1 MSHPV
6 RDPDRVREKYLR
18 LVDTSAYERD
28 QLEHTMTVIV
38 WLTLAVGLI
47 LTGVN
52 VWAADWF
59 TAATV
64 ATLSALCLP
73 ILWISR
79 RFSHRVAGGLLNG
92 LILLVTSAA
101 LLEAEGL
108 HNPGLMAYPIC
119 VIMGGVLLGKRA
131 LVSLSLVAMGLLG
144 GIAWLEI
151 EGHVHSFHPLDF
163 DHLMTI
169 AVLMAASVFV
179 AWVTQDNVEKD
190 IESIRRSEAKALEA
204 YEQTLEAWSRALEYR
219 DEETEGHS
227 RRVAELGVRL
237 AQALGC
243 NGGEITR
250 IRWGALLHDIGKLAV
265 PDQILRKPGPLT
277 DEEMEVMRQ
286 HPIFAV
292 KMLAEIPFLRPVVS
306 IPYCHHERWDGGGYP
321 EGLKGEEIPLP
332 ARIFAVVDQWEAL
345 TSPRIY
351 RRAWPRDAVI
361 EYMRRNAGKI
371 YDPAVLDVFLRDV
384 VGAEES

>member
-1 MSHPV
+1 MS
-6 RDPDRVREKYLR
+6 DPERLREKYLR
-18 LVDTSAYERD
+18 LVDTSAYEND
-28 QLEHTMTVIV
+28 QHARTLRAIV
-38 WLTLAVGLI
+38 WLTLVAGAI

-52 VWAADWF
+52 VWFEDWI
-59 TAATV
+59 TAATLG
-64 ATLSALCLP
+64 ALSTLCLP

-79 RFSHRVAGGLLNG
+79 RFSPRVAGGLLNG

-101 LLEAEGL
+101 LVEAEGL

-131 LVSLSLVAMGLLG
+131 LVILSLVAMGLLG

-151 EGHVHSFHPLDF
+151 EGYVLSLHPLDF
-163 DHLMTI
+163 DHVMTI
-169 AVLMAASVFV
+169 FVLMAASVFV

-237 AQALGC
+237 AKALGC
-243 NGGEITR
+243 DDAEITR

-265 PDQILRKPGPLT
+265 PDRILRKRGPLT

-286 HPIFAV
+286 HPIFAI

-306 IPYCHHERWDGGGYP
+306 IPYCHHEQWDGSGYP

-332 ARIFAVVDQWEAL
+332 ARIFAVADQWEAL

-351 RRAWPRDAVI
+351 RSAWPRDAVI

-371 YDPAVLDVFLRDV
+371 YDPDVLDVFLRDV
-384 VGAEES
+384 IGAERS